1 MYLMAVV
8 AWNDITRYFL
18 SKTNEVRLM
27 IKKISYTL
35 IPACMTLSVA
45 MAGPLTSSLMSL
57 SSDQMEQTTAGL
69 SDNLVAGLTGGWN
82 SGLSGSAADASGQI
96 QAAAV
101 GPGTVVA
108 PTADISGPNVYSQQH
123 NAYLVTMVATGLN
136 VNVAPRTIAGSDF
149 PASTRVNVE
158 PMTQATGGGNTA
170 LSGGV
175 AVASG
180 QIQAAAVSPGPVT
193 ATIVVPTAGT
203 SGQQLQADISGLNM
217 YSQQYIAN
225 MVGRLG
231 QINASSVIAAS
242 VPTDP
247 PF

>member
-1 MYLMAVV
+1 MCLMAVV

-35 IPACMTLSVA
+35 IPVCMTLSVA

-57 SSDQMEQTTAGL
+57 SPDQMEQATAGL
-69 SDNLVAGLTGGWN
+69 SDNLIAGLTGGWN
-82 SGLSGSAADASGQI
+82 SGLSGRAADASGQI

-101 GPGTVVA
+101 RPGTVVA
-108 PTADISGPNVYSQQH
+108 PTADISGPSVYSQQH

-149 PASTRVNVE
+149 PVNVE

-193 ATIVVPTAGT
+193 ATIVVPTADT
-203 SGQQLQADISGLNM
+203 SGQQLQADISGLNV

-231 QINASSVIAAS
+231 QINASSVKL
-242 VPTDP
+242 PTDH